1 MKKPFTQLFSIH
13 SFLKS
18 GDNLKQVPLLFV
30 LMSGKRR
37 RDYKKVLEDVLRI
50 LPQSPVVEQLVLDF
64 EAAMWR
70 AAQEVLPH
78 VLTRGCSFH
87 WTQAVYRKVQEQM
100 VIEYREDAGT
110 RDICR
115 LLLAL
120 PLVPHAEIVGVFGWL
135 EKRATTPPLQRLFR
149 YARSTWIE
157 GGLWPPSSWSVFGKA
172 IRTNNDV
179 EGWHRRLNERA
190 RHGQLNFYLLV
201 SILHEEAELVSLQA
215 RLVSERKLRRHQ
227 RQTFVRYQARLF
239 NQWSLYTAGEQTV
252 YQLLAACAK
261 VHGPSS
267 RGSRRAVEASSV
279 QQDID

>member
-1 MKKPFTQLFSIH
+1 MKKPSTQLFGIH

-30 LMSGKRR
+30 LMSGKRM
-37 RDYKKVLEDVLRI
+37 RDYKKVLEDVL
-50 LPQSPVVEQLVLDF
+50 LLQSPVVEQPVLDF

-120 PLVPHAEIVGVFGWL
+120 PLVPPAEIVGVFGWL
-135 EKRATTPPLQRLFR
+135 DKRATTPPLQRLFR
-149 YARSTWIE
+149 YAKSTWID
-157 GGLWPPSSWSVFGKA
+157 GGL
-172 IRTNNDV
+172 
-179 EGWHRRLNERA
+179 
-190 RHGQLNFYLLV
+190 
-201 SILHEEAELVSLQA
+201 
-215 RLVSERKLRRHQ
+215 
-227 RQTFVRYQARLF
+227 
-239 NQWSLYTAGEQTV
+239 
-252 YQLLAACAK
+252 
-261 VHGPSS
+261 
-267 RGSRRAVEASSV
+267 
-279 QQDID
+279 